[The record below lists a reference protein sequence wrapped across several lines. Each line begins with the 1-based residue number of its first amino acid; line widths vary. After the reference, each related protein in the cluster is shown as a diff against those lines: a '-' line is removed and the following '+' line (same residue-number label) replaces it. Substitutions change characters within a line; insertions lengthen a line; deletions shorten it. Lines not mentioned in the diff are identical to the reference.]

1 MFASRRLGG
10 TVSRPRLGRKRCCQS
25 YSKHGAT
32 MAASLHFIR
41 SVELITIALMFVLS
55 CSISLVAAWA
65 ILEAVFLLMMR
76 SAVPELAESARLEA
90 LGRR

>member
-1 MFASRRLGG
+1 
-10 TVSRPRLGRKRCCQS
+10 
-25 YSKHGAT
+25 
-32 MAASLHFIR
+32 MAVSLHFIR

-76 SAVPELAESARLEA
+76 SAVPELAETARLEA
-90 LGRR
+90 LGLR